1 MDLVGIRKLCTPA
14 LIYLILSMFTL
25 AVMAIQNFYNVD
37 TYCLGNFECQSTNAI
52 WLIFVVKFIY
62 VLFWTW
68 VLNIIC
74 KAGYTNVS
82 WFLLLI
88 PYILF
93 FVIIMTMMM
102 G

>member
-25 AVMAIQNFYNVD
+25 IVMGIQNIFNVD
-37 TYCLGNFECQSTNAI
+37 TYCLGNFECQATNAI

-62 VLFWTW
+62 ILFWTW
-68 VLNIIC
+68 ILNIIC

-93 FVIIMTMMM
+93 FVIIITMMM

>member
-14 LIYLILSMFTL
+14 LIYLILSMITL
-25 AVMAIQNFYNVD
+25 AVMALQNIFNVD
-37 TYCLGNFECQSTNAI
+37 TYCLGNFECQTTNAI
-52 WLIFVVKFIY
+52 WLIFVIKFIY

-68 VLNIIC
+68 ILNLIC

>member
-14 LIYLILSMFTL
+14 LIYLILSMITL
-25 AVMAIQNFYNVD
+25 AVMALQNIFNVD
-37 TYCLGNFECQSTNAI
+37 TYCLGNFECQTTNAI
-52 WLIFVVKFIY
+52 WLIFVIKFIY

-68 VLNIIC
+68 ILNLIC

-93 FVIIMTMMM
+93 FIIIMTMMM

>member
-14 LIYLILSMFTL
+14 LIYLILSMITL
-25 AVMAIQNFYNVD
+25 AVMALQNIFNVD
-37 TYCLGNFECQSTNAI
+37 TYCLGHFECQTTNAI
-52 WLIFVVKFIY
+52 WLIFVIKFIY

-68 VLNIIC
+68 ILNLIC

-93 FVIIMTMMM
+93 FVIIMMMMM

>member
-14 LIYLILSMFTL
+14 LIYLVLSMLTL
-25 AVMAIQNFYNVD
+25 AVMALQNIFNVD
-37 TYCLGNFECQSTNAI
+37 TYCLGNFECQTTNAI
-52 WLIFVVKFIY
+52 WLIFVIKFIY

-68 VLNIIC
+68 ILNLIC

>member
-14 LIYLILSMFTL
+14 LIYLILSMITL
-25 AVMAIQNFYNVD
+25 AVMALQNIFNVD
-37 TYCLGNFECQSTNAI
+37 TYCLGNFDCQTTNAI
-52 WLIFVVKFIY
+52 WLIFVIKFIY

-68 VLNIIC
+68 ILNLIC

-93 FVIIMTMMM
+93 FVIIMMMMM